1 MVACAFAYIAAMKRP
16 SEITVEDLLHIPFRQ
31 RSTFTG
37 PTISGVRF
45 KPLKTIVDGRG
56 DVIELWS
63 LPWVESE
70 GLAVP
75 QHAYQSATDYG
86 VVKCWHLHELHTDQF
101 TVTRGKMQV
110 VCADVRQD
118 SPTFGE
124 VNSFIIGIQRPALIL
139 IPPGV
144 LHGWKALSQPE
155 TIVVNFQTLPY
166 DPADEF
172 KFPWDCVLT
181 EVWEPKN
188 G

>member
-1 MVACAFAYIAAMKRP
+1 MKKP
-16 SEITVEDLLHIPFRQ
+16 SELTVEDIAAIPFVT
-31 RSTFTG
+31 RSTMNG
-37 PTISGVRF
+37 PTIAGVVR
-45 KPLKTIVDGRG
+45 KDLRTIVDGRG

-75 QHAYQSATDYG
+75 QHAYQSATDFG
-86 VVKCWHLHELHTDQF
+86 VVKCWHLHERHTDQF

-110 VCADVRQD
+110 VCADVREG
-118 SPTFGE
+118 SPTYGE
-124 VNSFIIGIQRPALIL
+124 VNSFITGVQRPSLIL

-144 LHGWKALSQPE
+144 MHGWKALSAPE
-155 TIVVNFQTLPY
+155 TIVVNFQTMPY
-166 DPADEF
+166 DAADEF

-181 EVWEPKN
+181 DVWEPRN